1 MHGDGRLGRAHDA
14 VLAVALTAAG
24 WTQISALPLFIE
36 GWRGGPQQRPPIP
49 DEATAFG
56 GVLRVSTPTP
66 MMYVLTALAFLPLA
80 LRRRFPLAV
89 LAVAT
94 VSAGVYDRMFHAPSF
109 ITIAPL
115 IALYTVGTLRD
126 RRVVW
131 LAAAASFAFTVGLAW
146 PDIST
151 SRLIGEVVRV
161 GATFAVAASLGD
173 AARNRRAYIAEVEER
188 AAQAERSRE
197 EDARRRVEEERL
209 RIARELHDVT
219 AHSLSLIAVQA
230 GAAEKIVERDPAAA
244 RQALETIRL
253 TSKASLDE
261 LRAMLG
267 VLRGHDDAPLSP
279 AGRLEGLPH
288 LVASIEK
295 AGIAVTLE
303 TIGDLTE
310 LPAYADVSVYRIVQE
325 ALTNVV
331 RHAGATDAHVALRRT
346 GDVVEVEVTDNGN
359 TARSGTQLREGHGI
373 TGMRERA
380 VALGGS
386 FEAGP
391 APVGGFRVRAV
402 LPVAV
407 RGAAR

>member
-1 MHGDGRLGRAHDA
+1 M
-14 VLAVALTAAG
+14 VLTVAG
-24 WTQISALPLFIE
+24 WAQISALPLFVE
-36 GWRGGPQQRPPIP
+36 GRRSPNGPPPIP
-49 DEATAFG
+49 GEATAFG

-94 VSAGVYDRMFHAPSF
+94 VSAGVYDRLFHAPSF
-109 ITIAPL
+109 IAIAPL

-131 LAAAASFAFTVGLAW
+131 LAAAASFAFTVGLMW
-146 PDIST
+146 PDITT

-173 AARNRRAYIAEVEER
+173 ATRNRRAYIAEVEER

-244 RQALETIRL
+244 RRALETIRL

-288 LVASIEK
+288 LVASVEK
-295 AGIAVTLE
+295 AGITVALE
-303 TIGDLTE
+303 TIGDLTN

-331 RHAGATDAHVALRRT
+331 RHAGATDAHVTLRRA
-346 GDVVEVEVTDNGN
+346 GDVVEVEVTDNGS
-359 TARSGTQLREGHGI
+359 TARSGMQLHEGHGI

-380 VALGGS
+380 AALGGS

-391 APVGGFRVRAV
+391 VPDGGFRVRAV

-407 RGAAR
+407 RGAGR